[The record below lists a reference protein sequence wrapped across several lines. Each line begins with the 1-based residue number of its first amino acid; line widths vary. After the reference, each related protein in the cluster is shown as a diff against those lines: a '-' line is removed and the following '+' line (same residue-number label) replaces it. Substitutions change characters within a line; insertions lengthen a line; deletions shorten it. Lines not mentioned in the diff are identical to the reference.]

1 MPFTKRDIWR
11 LCTTVGAI
19 DPEDAGASATINGD
33 AVDVRTSG
41 GGGASA
47 IVAVQ
52 CGAATGAPSA
62 QTVDAKIQDSA
73 DGSTGWADLGAGS
86 AAVQLT
92 ADDTFSQSAGINL
105 TPGNKGFIRAVV
117 TVVLTAG
124 TTPTI
129 PVGATLVIGGRDP
142 A

>member
-1 MPFTKRDIWR
+1 MSFTKRDIWR
-11 LCTTVGAI
+11 LCTTAGAI
-19 DPEDAGASATINGD
+19 DPEDAAASATINGD
-33 AVDVRTSG
+33 AVDVRTVS
-41 GGGASA
+41 GGGASVVLA
-47 IVAVQ
+47 IQ
-52 CGAATGAPSA
+52 CGAATGGPSA
-62 QTVDAKIQDSA
+62 QTVDGKIQDSA
-73 DGSTGWADLGAGS
+73 DGSTGWADLGTGS

-105 TPGNKGFIRAVV
+105 TPGNKGYIRAVV

-124 TTPTI
+124 STPTI